1 LFNLQKKVKNKK
13 HVEALIC
20 EAYIVEEI
28 LTFSSYYFKPH
39 LRTKINRIPRHDDGG
54 EVPSSGDL
62 TILSHPG

>member
-1 LFNLQKKVKNKK
+1 
-13 HVEALIC
+13 
-20 EAYIVEEI
+20 
-28 LTFSSYYFKPH
+28 